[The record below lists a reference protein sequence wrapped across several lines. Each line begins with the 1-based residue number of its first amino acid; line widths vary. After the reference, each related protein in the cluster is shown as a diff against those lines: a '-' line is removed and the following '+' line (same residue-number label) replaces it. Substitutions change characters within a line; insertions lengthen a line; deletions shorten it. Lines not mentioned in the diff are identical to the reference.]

1 MNTKDPRPA
10 RITPWTTALFLAAL
24 AVLGS
29 VLCAQPARPATSTMA
44 QRDDIIRAPL
54 PPQGEPAG
62 SPFLLRRTD
71 VQVTISGPIAHAEV
85 TQTWENPNQVPV
97 DGLYVFPLPENAAV
111 TDMSLRIG
119 SRVVRGEMRRR
130 EEARALFEQARRE
143 GRIAGLLDQERP
155 NVFAQQVANIMPGA
169 RIEVILSFDHEVDC
183 EDGDCEYVL
192 PTVVGPRFV
201 PCRQGDPGRI
211 NPPIAAPGT
220 TTGQKLS
227 LRIDLDGAVPV
238 RDVGSPSHRVVV
250 TRDGESRARVTLAEA
265 EGVALDKDVRLR
277 WRVGG
282 AAPEMGLL
290 TWQDP
295 GSNDARGTGG
305 YFTLI
310 LQPPREVAEAS
321 AAPRELVFVLDC
333 SGSMSGAPIAAA
345 KDVVR
350 RALKSVRPGDA
361 FQIIRFSDR
370 ASGYS
375 RQPVPATPENVQ
387 RALAYL
393 EGLQGE
399 GGTEMISGIRAA
411 LGYAPDPERLRIVAF
426 LTDGY
431 IGNESEILAEVRR
444 LIGAARLFSFGIGT
458 SVNRYLLESL
468 AEEGRGAAAF
478 LEPREKP
485 DDLVRRFVDRIA
497 TPVLTDIRVTWDS
510 LEVDDQEPAA
520 PPDLFAGQPLVLHGR
535 YVRPGT
541 GLLTLE
547 GKRHGLP
554 FTLRR
559 VVALPDRGVDHE
571 AVGRLWAR
579 ARIHRLMRE
588 MHDGEQE
595 PLREAVIALG
605 LHHRLMTAWTSLVA
619 IDSAVTNNTGSS
631 ATIDVPVEL
640 PQDVSYEGI
649 FGGPQAQSPAG
660 PVAYRMAMAP
670 PPAKGVLQSLGYIG
684 QSDSAAEAPMSGAE
698 GKDKVSPS
706 LAAAPA
712 TGIQFDRL
720 TLVRQD
726 GTSLAVESDG
736 EVWTISGATRR
747 LARTLTAR
755 DLETVRVALA
765 ACRAESWPANGRGP
779 APTGGRLVLEAAGG
793 RRTIALSAGDASVAD
808 LVRLIEAFA
817 H

>member
-1 MNTKDPRPA
+1 MNTSDRRPA
-10 RITPWTTALFLAAL
+10 RITPWTTALILAAL

-29 VLCAQPARPATSTMA
+29 LLFAQPAPP
-44 QRDDIIRAPL
+44 RDDIIRAPL
-54 PPQGEPAG
+54 PPQDEAAG
-62 SPFLLRRTD
+62 SPFLLRHTD

-119 SRVVRGEMRRR
+119 PRVVRGEMRRR

-143 GRIAGLLDQERP
+143 GRVAGLLDQERP

-169 RIEVILSFDHEVDC
+169 RIEVILSFDHEVAC
-183 EDGDCEYVL
+183 EGGDCEYVF
-192 PTVVGPRFV
+192 PTVVGPRFI
-201 PCRQGDPGRI
+201 PCRQADPGRI
-211 NPPIAAPGT
+211 NPPVAGPGT
-220 TTGQKLS
+220 TTGQRLT

-238 RDVGSPSHRVVV
+238 REVGSPSHRV
-250 TRDGESRARVTLAEA
+250 TIAREGESRARVTLAET

-277 WRVGG
+277 WRIGG

-290 TWQDP
+290 TWQDV
-295 GSNDARGTGG
+295 GAGDTRGPGG

-310 LQPPREVAEAS
+310 LQPPRQVAEAS

-333 SGSMSGAPIAAA
+333 SGSMSGVPIEAA

-350 RALKSVRPGDA
+350 RALKAVRPGDT

-375 RQPVPATPENVQ
+375 RQPVPATPGNVH

-393 EGLQGE
+393 EGLHGE

-431 IGNESEILAEVRR
+431 IGNESEILAEVHR
-444 LIGAARLFSFGIGT
+444 LVGGARLFSFGIGS

-478 LEPREKP
+478 LAPRESP

-535 YVRPGT
+535 YLRPGT

-547 GKRHGLP
+547 GKRQGLP

-588 MHDGEQE
+588 MHDGDQE
-595 PLREAVIALG
+595 SLREAVIALG

-619 IDSAVTNNTGSS
+619 VDSAVTNHTGSS
-631 ATIDVPVEL
+631 ATVDVPVEL

-649 FGGPQAQSPAG
+649 FADPRAQSGARSI
-660 PVAYRMAMAP
+660 AYRMSAAPPPAP
-670 PPAKGVLQSLGYIG
+670 PPAKELIRSLGYIG
-684 QSDSAAEAPMSGAE
+684 RADTAQAPSSGAE
-698 GKDKVSPS
+698 VKDKVSPP
-706 LAAAPA
+706 LAAVPA
-712 TGIQFDRL
+712 TGIRFDRL
-720 TLVRQD
+720 TLIREN
-726 GTSLAVESDG
+726 GTRLVVEADG
-736 EVWTISGATRR
+736 EVWTIAGASRR
-747 LARTLTAR
+747 LAKALTAR
-755 DLETVRVALA
+755 DLEAVRAALA
-765 ACRAESWPANGRGP
+765 ACRAESWPADAGGSAPGTGR
-779 APTGGRLVLEAAGG
+779 RLVLEAIGG
-793 RRTIALSAGDASVAD
+793 RRTIAISAGSAAVVS
-808 LVRLIEAFA
+808 LVRLIESFA
-817 H
+817 P